1 MSPLKRFTENLLQ
14 ALVSLGDHRLR
25 TSLSIL
31 GITIGI
37 AAVMAVSTV
46 SKGGNYIV
54 YSELAT
60 FGLNSIW
67 IYRDYRNDSPHR
79 RSRAGSGIDNRDL
92 AAIQGQA
99 VRLGV
104 SRVSPIVR
112 GADRRPTIR
121 KGGKFASASVI
132 GVDSDYLDIVN
143 DSVASGRKF
152 NSNDLETRKQVAVV
166 GPEIAQKLFGTL
178 NLAVRESDTTV
189 VIGSHRFHVI
199 GILAPKS
206 RDFLASIGSEGGQN
220 ANDRILI
227 PYSTMQKING
237 ESSISHLQVE
247 AAEFEKANATAKA
260 LQNLLVSRHSG
271 NFAYSYETMATHIAT
286 TDRIL
291 GGVAIVGIVAASIS
305 LLVGGMGILNM
316 MSTAVLERTR
326 EIGIR
331 KAVGASESDI
341 QHQFLLEAV
350 LISVIGGLLGL
361 LIGVLASYLLAR
373 ITGFPLIPSL
383 VTISGAL
390 LVSIVVGIL
399 AGFLPAR
406 RAAKLHPVEALRSV

>member
-1 MSPLKRFTENLLQ
+1 MSTLKRFTENLFQ
-14 ALVSLGDHRLR
+14 AFVSLGDHRLR
-25 TSLSIL
+25 TVLSIL

-46 SKGGNYIV
+46 SKGGNYVV

-60 FGLNSIW
+60 FGLNSVW
-67 IYRDYRNDSPHR
+67 VYRDYRNDSPHR
-79 RSRAGSGIDNRDL
+79 SSRAGSGIDNRDL
-92 AAIQGQA
+92 AAIQSQA
-99 VRLGV
+99 ARLGV
-104 SRVSPIVR
+104 NRVSPIVR
-112 GADRRPTIR
+112 GTDHRLRVRNA
-121 KGGKFASASVI
+121 GQFAAASVI
-132 GVDSDYLDIVN
+132 GVNGDYLDIVN
-143 DSVASGRKF
+143 DQVVSGRGF
-152 NSNDLETRKQVAVV
+152 NNDDMENRKQVAII
-166 GPEIAQKLFGTL
+166 GPDIAEKLFGTTSL
-178 NLAVRESDTTV
+178 DSSESNTTM

-220 ANDRILI
+220 ANDRLLI
-227 PYSTMQKING
+227 PYTAMQKLNG

-247 AAEFEKANATAKA
+247 AAEFEQANDTARA
-260 LQNLLVSRHSG
+260 LQNLLVTRHSG

-341 QHQFLLEAV
+341 KHQFLLEAV

-361 LIGVLASYLLAR
+361 LIGVLASFILAR

-383 VTISGAL
+383 ITIGGAL
-390 LVSIVVGIL
+390 VVSIVVGIL
-399 AGFLPAR
+399 AGYLPAR

>member
-1 MSPLKRFTENLLQ
+1 MSPLKRFSENLFQ

-25 TSLSIL
+25 TALSIL

-46 SKGGNYIV
+46 SKGGNYVV

-60 FGLNSIW
+60 FGLNSVW

-79 RSRAGSGIDNRDL
+79 NSRAGSGIDNRDL
-92 AAIQGQA
+92 AAIQKQA
-99 VRLGV
+99 ARLGV

-112 GADRRPTIR
+112 GADRRPAVR
-121 KGGKFASASVI
+121 SGGQYASASVI
-132 GVDSDYLDIVN
+132 GVNGDYLGIVN
-143 DSVASGRKF
+143 DQVASGREF
-152 NSNDLETRKQVAVV
+152 NANDLENKKQVAII
-166 GPEIAQKLFGTL
+166 GPEIAERLFGMS
-178 NLAVRESDTTV
+178 NLATRETPTTM

-199 GILAPKS
+199 GILSPKS

-220 ANDRILI
+220 ANDRILV
-227 PYSTMQKING
+227 PYTAMQKLNG

-247 AAEFEKANATAKA
+247 AAEFEQANDTARA

-331 KAVGASESDI
+331 KAVGASEADI

-361 LIGVLASYLLAR
+361 LIGVLASFVLAR
-373 ITGFPLIPSL
+373 VTGFPLIPSFI
-383 VTISGAL
+383 TIAGAL
-390 LVSIVVGIL
+390 AVSIVVGIL

-406 RAAKLHPVEALRSV
+406 RAARLHPVEALRSV